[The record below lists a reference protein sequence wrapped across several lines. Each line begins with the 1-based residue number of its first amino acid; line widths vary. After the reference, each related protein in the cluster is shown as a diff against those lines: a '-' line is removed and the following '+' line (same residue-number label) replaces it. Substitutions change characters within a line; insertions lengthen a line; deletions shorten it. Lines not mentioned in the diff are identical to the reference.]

1 MAFTLTPTARVK
13 NQPQRFGQV
22 NTAIYDCDF
31 ATVASGGDAVTAA
44 DFGFGT
50 ALLGVTCIAVT
61 DGADEVSD
69 VTFDAENSKLLP
81 VDEAGAYVSGD
92 LSGASVRLLAWGI

>member
-1 MAFTLTPTARVK
+1 VVGGAGTV
-13 NQPQRFGQV
+13 V
-22 NTAIYDCDF
+22 
-31 ATVASGGDAVTAA
+31 AT